1 MRLPREEALLD
12 LLAARATEGLD
23 PADEQQLPEE
33 WRGNLELD
41 LAAAAIDVASLP
53 GELEPMPAEVRVRL
67 DTSLP
72 GVFRPKRGTGWRRLA
87 GRAAAVLVAALVLF
101 GIGLALQDGGDP
113 AEPPALENAVRW
125 SWQAKDPRYRDV
137 RGEVVW
143 DGARQEGWMVF
154 EGLPPNDPRKGQYQ
168 LWIVD
173 SKRFEHPVDGGVFD
187 VRGET
192 ARVPIDAKLHVPDAE
207 AFVVTYEQPGGVVV
221 SDGPHLLVAA
231 EKT

>member
-1 MRLPREEALLD
+1 VAD
-12 LLAARATEGLD
+12 DGTVVSAARYFDATSEGI
-23 PADEQQLPEE
+23 ELPLGLGS
-33 WRGNLELD
+33 RHMAGASISRSTD
-41 LAAAAIDVASLP
+41 AVAVVVS
-53 GELEPMPAEVRVRL
+53 ESSIVRVFDNGKIISEIIPEL
-67 DTSLP
+67 WML
-72 GVFRPKRGTGWRRLA
+72 RRH
-87 GRAAAVLVAALVLF
+87 
-101 GIGLALQDGGDP
+101 GLALQDGGHP